1 MTRNVVT
8 KKTLLMLLC
17 VLVFVAAFCAMPG
30 KTVHAAEP
38 SIKSKIKDNKQ
49 FDLTNKY
56 MKSWLKHYYYKSIG
70 KADWWG
76 LIPQKSEKKS
86 YPAQVRL
93 KWKTKGIKAKKYVVR
108 VSTDP
113 QMKKAKKY
121 IADKKYIDI
130 DNLMTGQQY
139 FWQVYVKGKKS
150 VTTPINKFKTK
161 EGFRTIRMPGV
172 SNVRDL
178 GGKKVPGGVVK
189 QGMLFRSGRMDKDNI
204 KPEAIKI
211 ANKDLKIKTEFDLR
225 KPGTTIG
232 EEATG
237 SSSVLGSKVKYI
249 TLKGTGATQFPYLFR
264 HLFPSFWPDAKIP
277 DPELNKN
284 LIAQEIRVLANKNYY
299 PIVFHCKIGR
309 DRTGTL
315 AFIVGGLLGE
325 DRLDLFKDYE
335 MSYYSGD
342 GCEHGTATTQSIS
355 ARPKV
360 IYNEINKYGRGKD
373 SFSKRVELFL
383 RDCGVSK
390 KDINKVKRNLIEYD
404 D

>member
-1 MTRNVVT
+1 MTKNVVT
-8 KKTLLMLLC
+8 KKTLMLLLC
-17 VLVFVAAFCAMPG
+17 VLVFAAAFWAMPG

-56 MKSWLKHYYYKSIG
+56 MKSWLKHYSFG
-70 KADWWG
+70 KAQWWG
-76 LIPQKSEKKS
+76 LTLEKS
-86 YPAQVRL
+86 YPNPVRL
-93 KWKTKGIKAKKYVVR
+93 KWKTTGVKAKKYVVR
-108 VSTDP
+108 LSTDP

-121 IADKKYIDI
+121 VADKKYIDI

-150 VTTPINKFKTK
+150 VKTPVNKFRTK

-178 GGKKVPGGVVK
+178 GGKKVKGGVIK
-189 QGMLFRSGRMDKDNI
+189 QGMLFRSGRLDNI
-204 KPEAIKI
+204 TAEGKKV
-211 ANKDLKIKTEFDLR
+211 ANKDLKIKTELELR
-225 KPGTTIG
+225 GSDDAIG
-232 EEATG
+232 R
-237 SSSVLGSKVKYI
+237 SMLGSKVKYVA
-249 TLKGTGATQFPYLFR
+249 LSGTGGTEFRLLFN
-264 HLFPSFWPDAKIP
+264 HFKFVFQNAWAITKIK

-284 LIAQEIRVLANKNYY
+284 LIAQEIKVLANKNNY
-299 PIVFHCKIGR
+299 PIIFHCQIGR

-315 AFIVGGLLGE
+315 AFIVGGLLGV
-325 DRLDLFKDYE
+325 RVNDLYKDYE
-335 MSYYSGD
+335 MSFYSID
-342 GCEHGTATTQSIS
+342 GCQQTGVTTERIS
-355 ARPKV
+355 KRANRV
-360 IYNEINKYGRGKD
+360 YREINKYGSGRD
-373 SFSKRVELFL
+373 SFSKKVELFL